1 MVPAF
6 RLLEP
11 ILIRFRTG
19 RIFQAGVFATALI
32 LASCSAN
39 IPGEGAQA
47 PEASSSEL
55 GDQQL
60 DSVTP
65 ASAEPWLVELN
76 RLRATGGLKPV
87 AENAQLTRDCRAH
100 AQYLV
105 EQGPSSPVE
114 FVNYER
120 TLGLGAHHEDKKS
133 PHYTAAGAECAKG
146 GKLTPGVS
154 QSNDVSF
161 SRNPIEDM
169 DGLFYDAP
177 FHRFS
182 MLASWAT
189 VAGYGSYG
197 ESPRRAA
204 ALSLRGVGGI
214 GSPLKRFPTDGSTVP
229 IGIVHSLE
237 IPDPLASCPGYRLP
251 VGLPITLQ
259 LGSGYRGNMS
269 SFSVQGPAGALETC
283 GFDWNSY
290 QNSDGATQEHARD
303 TLKRFGGIILIPR
316 KALADGRYTVSV
328 VTTRES
334 FTWTFTVANQP
345 PPPMS
350 ADTE

>member
-1 MVPAF
+1 MAPAF
-6 RLLEP
+6 RLLDP
-11 ILIRFRTG
+11 NLIRHRSA
-19 RIFQAGVFATALI
+19 RIVQAGLFATVLI
-32 LASCSAN
+32 LASCSAK

-47 PEASSSEL
+47 PEAPSTEL
-55 GDQQL
+55 ADQQL
-60 DSVTP
+60 DSDT
-65 ASAEPWLVELN
+65 SAMPQSWLVELN

-105 EQGPSSPVE
+105 EQGPPSSAE

-120 TLGLGAHHEDKKS
+120 TLGLGAHHEDHKS

-154 QSNDVSF
+154 QSNDISWG
-161 SRNPIEDM
+161 RDPIEDM

-214 GSPLKRFPTDGSTVP
+214 GSPLIRFPTDGSTVP
-229 IGIVHSLE
+229 IGIVHDLE
-237 IPDPLASCPGYRLP
+237 IPDPLMSCPGYVLP

-259 LGSGYRGNMS
+259 LGSGYRGNMR

-290 QNSDGATQEHARD
+290 QNPDEATQEHARD
-303 TLKRFGGIILIPR
+303 LLKSFGGIILIPR
-316 KALADGRYTVSV
+316 KALADGRYTVAV
-328 VTTRES
+328 VTTRQNFS
-334 FTWTFTVANQP
+334 WTFTVANQP
-345 PPPMS
+345 PPSMP